1 MVRSAPPADWVV
13 YLVVLGVA
21 AATLFGKHLIMKGDE
36 PIEQAIKEDIEAVEK
51 EIEHLE
57 EEVEKK
63 LK

>member
-13 YLVVLGVA
+13 YLVVLGVS
-21 AATLFGKHLIMKGDE
+21 AATLFGKHLVMKGDE

-51 EIEHLE
+51 EIEHIE